1 MAKRVVLNSEFAHAD
16 ESPGFALWRVTNR
29 WQSAVRA
36 GLKPLGLTHVQFV
49 LLASLTWYQS
59 EHSVT
64 QEELA
69 RHAGVD
75 RMMTSQV
82 LRTLEAKKL
91 VRRLAHPTD
100 RRARS
105 LAVTATGASLANKA
119 IVIVETVDREFFGT
133 LHHERREFTTLLN
146 RLLPPETDSPML
158 EANQ

>member
-1 MAKRVVLNSEFAHAD
+1 MLSSEFAHAD
-16 ESPGFALWRVTNR
+16 GSPGFMLWRVTNG

-49 LLASLTWYQS
+49 LLASLRWYES
-59 EHSVT
+59 EYSVT

-69 RHAGVD
+69 RHSGVD

-119 IVIVETVDREFFGT
+119 IVIVEAVDREFFGP
-133 LHHERREFTTLLN
+133 LNHERREFTALLN
-146 RLLPPETDSPML
+146 RLLPLETKSPVL